1 MSCECYPPERGYPKA
16 YARGCRGYHEC
27 WVVAEMRNPQ
37 LYRDRYF
44 RELAQARAET
54 EGAPPPE
61 EMRYRLSKLGVPA
74 NALALATRGERT
86 HAIDGAELW
95 WKMDHKLC
103 PALVL
108 TSAAPGTGKTTA
120 AAWVALEW
128 ARLWRWNE
136 QPTGSNDAPFVW
148 LDGPRLKS
156 LSGFD
161 EQTADALAGAA
172 TARLLVVDDAGREG
186 NRPAVE
192 ALSDVLMERI
202 DRNRLTVLTTN
213 QRGEQFKARYGE
225 PLADRLRSR
234 AHVVD
239 LKELKSMRKPLQSIR
254 GGRA

>member
-16 YARGCRGYHEC
+16 CARGCNGFHMC
-27 WVVAEMRNPQ
+27 WVLAEMKNPQ

-44 RELAQARAET
+44 AELRKRGEELSGTPQ
-54 EGAPPPE
+54 PE

-74 NALALATRGERT
+74 NALALACSGERT
-86 HAIDGAELW
+86 LAIEGADLW
-95 WKMDHKLC
+95 WRMDHQLC
-103 PALVL
+103 PMLVL

-128 ARLWRWNE
+128 GRRWGWNE
-136 QPTGSNDAPFVW
+136 QATGANTEPFVW
-148 LDGPRLKS
+148 LDGPRLKT

-161 EQTADALAGAA
+161 EATADLLAGAA

-186 NRPAVE
+186 NRPAME
-192 ALSDVLMERI
+192 ALSDVLQERV

-213 QRGEQFKARYGE
+213 QRGEQFRARYGE
-225 PLADRLRSR
+225 PLADRLRAR

-239 LKELKSMRKPLQSIR
+239 LKELKSMRKPSPVFR
-254 GGRA
+254 RSP